1 MQPKN
6 ESSQRI
12 VQIQDRAQ
20 SDPAFRTQLQ
30 RDPHK
35 ALDEYFGPIDSDIEI
50 RVVQDTEQTK
60 YLHVPPPPP
69 QGEISDYDLVDAQ
82 GGTTRI
88 CSMVSI
94 GLVSMY
100 SAITV
105 YSAITS
111 S

>member
-6 ESSQRI
+6 ESSQRMA
-12 VQIQDRAQ
+12 QIQDRAQ
-20 SDPAFRTQLQ
+20 NDPAFRTQLQ

-35 ALDEYFGPIDSDIEI
+35 ALEEYFGPIDSDIEI

-69 QGEISDYDLVDAQ
+69 QGEISDYDLVNAQ

-88 CSMVSI
+88 CTIS
-94 GLVSMY
+94 LVSMY

-105 YSAITS
+105 YSVITS

>member
-6 ESSQRI
+6 ESNRRMA
-12 VQIQDRAQ
+12 QIQDRAQ

-35 ALDEYFGPIDSDIEI
+35 ALEEYFGPIDSDIEI

-69 QGEISDYDLVDAQ
+69 QGEISDYDLVTAQ
-82 GGTTRI
+82 GGTTPLCASI
-88 CSMVSI
+88 IVSI
-94 GLVSMY
+94 ISMY
-100 SAITV
+100 SVSVGATTN
-105 YSAITS
+105 S
-111 S
+111 